1 MNEDYIPSLKY
12 SKSHNTII
20 FSSILCFGNFRSE
33 GFTFIFFS
41 FIVTNYKKVYFSSLH
56 ALLCKKHTGV
66 IGQVIIEQISFLNK
80 SFQFISR
87 VSLRVS
93 DGQKEL

>member
-33 GFTFIFFS
+33 GFTFFFL
-41 FIVTNYKKVYFSSLH
+41 V
-56 ALLCKKHTGV
+56 LLS
-66 IGQVIIEQISFLNK
+66 QIIKRYILAACMLYYAKNIQ
-80 SFQFISR
+80 
-87 VSLRVS
+87 
-93 DGQKEL
+93 ELLGR